1 MQPNMSRING
11 VESLPPRSKTAPYEV
26 LAVDPQGARTQCEEI
41 CVEET
46 VNIILND
53 RCITR
58 LVITPE
64 DLAAFVTGY
73 LVCEGVVKSTRDI
86 HTIREEF
93 PDIYVTATG
102 IPPGLS
108 ADMEIRSSGSPG
120 VAATGKSPDIPLENN
135 SRISLQTLFSG
146 MNRINQLAT
155 TWRRTGGTHCTI
167 LLDTEGRVIASSED
181 MGRHSSVDKAVG
193 TALISGFDLSR
204 CFMVCSGRLPEGM
217 VRKAYYA
224 GICILASNNAP
235 FTSGID
241 LARRVNMTLVGF
253 ARPPRAIL
261 YSVPER
267 IVLPQPE

>member
-1 MQPNMSRING
+1 MLPKMTRNNG
-11 VESLPPRSKTAPYEV
+11 VGCSLPRSNTAPYEV
-26 LAVDPQGARTQCEEI
+26 LAVDPHGARKQCEEI

-46 VNIILND
+46 VNIILNG
-53 RCITR
+53 RRITR

-64 DLAAFVTGY
+64 DLTAFITGY
-73 LVCEGVVKSTRDI
+73 LVCEGVVSSLDDI

-102 IPPGLS
+102 IPPDIS
-108 ADMEIRSSGSPG
+108 KEIEIRSSGSPG
-120 VAATGKSPDIPLENN
+120 VAASGKNQDIPLENEI
-135 SRISLQTLFSG
+135 RISLQTLFSG
-146 MNRINQLAT
+146 MDKINQLAS

-217 VRKAYYA
+217 VRKAYHA
-224 GICILASNNAP
+224 GICIMASNNAP

-261 YSVPER
+261 YSVPDR
-267 IVLPQPE
+267 IVLP

>member
-64 DLAAFVTGY
+64 DLAAFISGY
-73 LVCEGVVKSTRDI
+73 LVCEGVVRSIHDI

-93 PDIYVTATG
+93 PDIYVSATG
-102 IPPGLS
+102 IPPDLS
-108 ADMEIRSSGSPG
+108 ADMEILSSGCPG
-120 VAATGKSPDIPLENN
+120 VAALQESQDTPLENDI
-135 SRISLQTLFSG
+135 RIGLETLFSG
-146 MNRINQLAT
+146 MDQINQQAAI
-155 TWRRTGGTHCTI
+155 WRRTGGTHCTL
-167 LLDTEGRVIASSED
+167 LLDTEGGVISSSED

-193 TALISGFDLSR
+193 AALIAGFDLSR

-217 VRKAYYA
+217 VRKAYRA
-224 GICILASNNAP
+224 GICIMASNNAP